1 MKDWQSI
8 QILVVYPEKTSKPV
22 ISVKSINI
30 LELTVHFFLDLESWS
45 QSINSVAPIP
55 RGQSIWG
62 VGVGVS
68 EILWQ
73 FYALT
78 WKQLKLT

>member
-1 MKDWQSI
+1 MTVNSNTSSLPREDF
-8 QILVVYPEKTSKPV
+8 KTSNICK
-22 ISVKSINI
+22 INKYFGI
-30 LELTVHFFLDLESWS
+30 NSSFFLDLESWS